1 MLERA
6 LDVVFPPRCAG
17 CGDGAWPFCERCRRS
32 LRALSPP
39 WCERCG
45 APSGEDTRSC
55 GECPPSSIACA
66 RAPFAFEGPARASV
80 HHLKYRGVRGVGRA
94 LAAAMATCAPAGAD
108 VVTWVPLTRRRQAE
122 RGFDQARV
130 LAVALGRELDLPVRR
145 LLRRVVANGP
155 QAKRDAAARRSAMRG
170 SFVVRRGI
178 RAPAHVLLVDDVLTT
193 GATAAACAEA
203 LLASGVTDVSLV
215 VAARALLRAGRH
227 AYTRPGPTSGSVVAR
242 GPSPVVD
249 ASRGRNDPRKATFG
263 R

>member
-1 MLERA
+1 VLERA

-17 CGDGAWPFCERCRRS
+17 CGDGAWPFCEVCRRS
-32 LRALSPP
+32 LHALSPP

-45 APSGEDTRSC
+45 APSRENVASC
-55 GECPPSSIACA
+55 PECPPPDIACA

-94 LAAAMATCAPAGAD
+94 LAAAMATCVPPGSQ
-108 VVTWVPLTRRRQAE
+108 VVTWVPSTRRRQAE

-130 LAVALGRELDLPVRR
+130 LAEALGRELDLPVQR
-145 LLRRVVANGP
+145 LLRRVVAGGP
-155 QAKRDAAARRSAMRG
+155 QAKRDAVARREAMRG
-170 SFVVRRGI
+170 SFVVRAGI
-178 RAPAHVLLVDDVLTT
+178 QVPARVLLVDDVLTT

-203 LLASGVTDVSLV
+203 LLAHGATGVTLV
-215 VAARALLRAGRH
+215 VAARALLRSGRR
-227 AYTRPGPTSGSVVAR
+227 AYTRPGPSSGSVVAR
-242 GPSPVVD
+242 GSSPVVD